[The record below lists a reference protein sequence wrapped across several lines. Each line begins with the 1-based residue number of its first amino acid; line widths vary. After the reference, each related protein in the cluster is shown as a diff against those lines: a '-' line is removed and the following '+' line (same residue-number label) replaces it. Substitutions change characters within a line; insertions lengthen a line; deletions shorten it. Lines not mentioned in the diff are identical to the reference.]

1 MGISALR
8 CQKGKEKSIKG
19 TQEKMTTKIRQ
30 EVSVTSQKS
39 SVGGRK
45 GNKQCGKVRQ

>member
-8 CQKGKEKSIKG
+8 CQKGKEKPTKG